1 LHSSGIDTTGFR
13 TYDTASMEQV
23 AFHELDSTQ
32 VYRKPRIS
40 KTDRKAG
47 FVRPFFNRLTG
58 SPLVAEALKN
68 NLPADQW
75 PKMWAADLARFAA
88 LRRQYLLYSD
98 ELLHPEYADY
108 EPPKIRK

>member
-1 LHSSGIDTTGFR
+1 
-13 TYDTASMEQV
+13 M
-23 AFHELDSTQ
+23 
-32 VYRKPRIS
+32 
-40 KTDRKAG
+40 AG

-58 SPLVAEALKN
+58 SLLVAEALSN
-68 NLPADQW
+68 NLPVEQW
-75 PKMWAADLARFAA
+75 PELWAADLERFKA